1 MEDYK
6 GEGAMDKVSQKTL
19 ENQAAELSGRKG
31 CISGSTLKIIA
42 LTVMLLDHAAVAI
55 LGRILIR
62 QGYLR
67 IMLNTDPAAYA
78 AWQSENMCIL
88 VLYWA
93 MRLIGRLGFPIFCFL
108 LIEGVRH
115 TQNKVKYA
123 LRLGCFALISEIPFD
138 LAIRGEIL
146 EFSYQN
152 VFFTLFLGMV
162 ALCAYDF
169 LDSRVI
175 PAYLQSV
182 CLFGGIFVFGMYVT
196 LFLHRNSQRLFGWY
210 IGPRALIR
218 VMMVVF
224 CIIAF
229 LLGVY
234 AYKLGLELARSLA
247 ADLGVMGGM
256 MFAADLLKTDYAA
269 LGILTISVMYF
280 FRKKPVRSMLAGNIV
295 LTLGELSEFTS
306 FGALVPIALYNGK
319 RGLKMKYFF
328 YIFYPA
334 HLLILYLAAAAMGM
348 GDIPGI

>member
-1 MEDYK
+1 MEEYK
-6 GEGAMDKVSQKTL
+6 GDGAMDKVSQKTL

-196 LFLHRNSQRLFGWY
+196 FPEAVRMVYRSQGSYKGYDGSVLYHSVSSGGIRIQTGTGAGPKPGGRSGSDGRNDVCSGSFEDGLCS
-210 IGPRALIR
+210 IGDSDHFCYVFFQEEARKIHAGGKYRADSGR
-218 VMMVVF
+218 
-224 CIIAF
+224 AQ
-229 LLGVY
+229 
-234 AYKLGLELARSLA
+234 
-247 ADLGVMGGM
+247 
-256 MFAADLLKTDYAA
+256 
-269 LGILTISVMYF
+269 
-280 FRKKPVRSMLAGNIV
+280 
-295 LTLGELSEFTS
+295 
-306 FGALVPIALYNGK
+306 
-319 RGLKMKYFF
+319 
-328 YIFYPA
+328 
-334 HLLILYLAAAAMGM
+334 
-348 GDIPGI
+348 